1 MNFIYFSL
9 GIIFLQ
15 FIYIVTY
22 YALFRQREFLYF
34 SFFSLS
40 IIAFCIL
47 RIFPDLNPFNLHKGE
62 EQFSSLYGFIF
73 ISYAMYTIF
82 LRKFLDLELLYPRVN
97 KSFVVFERIAI
108 PIGLLIFALGFFS
121 LQHISIKI
129 FAIAYILALP
139 FFLFTIIYLGTRK
152 RIINRIILVGTL
164 LTILIARSTAISHYF
179 SSDQNLQLINFQF
192 IIAALVVLFLALNL
206 GLLYKS
212 KLVQDQNIQLEVQRQ
227 SELNQQR
234 EIISA
239 DLHDDLGASLS
250 SIHLNASMV
259 QKTLHNDILKADGA
273 LTRIV
278 QDLKL
283 VIENM
288 GDIIWAINPDK
299 KAHKSISGQLKDFYF
314 DLMDGYGIQCDYH
327 IDLALES
334 QITNINARKHL
345 LLIAKEAINNILKH
359 ANANRID
366 VFLKEQDKM
375 VLLEIQDNGI
385 GMQDPEKTF
394 SGNGLLNMKNRAEK
408 IEGKFNIKSEVGVG
422 TTISCL
428 VPLTNIS
435 YPHSMAG

>member
-1 MNFIYFSL
+1 M
-9 GIIFLQ
+9 
-15 FIYIVTY
+15 
-22 YALFRQREFLYF
+22 
-34 SFFSLS
+34 
-40 IIAFCIL
+40 L
-47 RIFPDLNPFNLHKGE
+47 RIFPDLNPFYLHKGE

-73 ISYAMYTIF
+73 ISYAMYTMF
-82 LRKFLDLELLYPRVN
+82 LRKFLDMELLYPKVN
-97 KSFVVFERIAI
+97 KSFIVFERIAI
-108 PIGLLIFALGFFS
+108 PIGLLIFALGIFS
-121 LQHISIKI
+121 LQDVSIKI

-139 FFLFTIIYLGTRK
+139 FFLFSIIYLGTRK

-164 LTILIARSTAISHYF
+164 LTLLIARSTAISHYF

-212 KLVQDQNIQLEVQRQ
+212 KLVQDQNMQLEVQRQ

-234 EIISA
+234 EMISA

-259 QKTLHNDILKADGA
+259 QKTLHNDIVNSDSALKNVV
-273 LTRIV
+273 R
-278 QDLKL
+278 DLKL

-288 GDIIWAINPDK
+288 GDIIWAINSDK

-327 IDLALES
+327 IDQTLES
-334 QITNINARKHL
+334 QITNINVRKHL
-345 LLIAKEAINNILKH
+345 LLIAKEGINNILKH
-359 ANANRID
+359 AKASHID
-366 VFLKEQDKM
+366 IFLKEQDNM
-375 VLLEIQDNGI
+375 ILLEIQDNGI
-385 GMQDPEKTF
+385 GMQNPEKTF
-394 SGNGLLNMKNRAEK
+394 SGNGLLNMKYRAEK
-408 IEGKFNIKSEVGVG
+408 INGNFKIKSEEGVG

>member
-15 FIYIVTY
+15 LFYILTH

-34 SFFSLS
+34 SFFSVS
-40 IIAFCIL
+40 IIVFCML
-47 RIFPDLNPFNLHKGE
+47 RIFPDLNPFYLHKGE
-62 EQFSSLYGFIF
+62 EQFSSRYGFVF
-73 ISYAMYTIF
+73 ISFAMYTMF
-82 LRKFLDLELLYPRVN
+82 LRKFLDLELLYPKVN
-97 KSFVVFERIAI
+97 KSLVVFERIVI
-108 PIGLLIFALGFFS
+108 PIGFLIFVLGIFS
-121 LQHISIKI
+121 LQHFSIKI
-129 FAIAYILALP
+129 FAITYILSLP
-139 FFLFTIIYLGTRK
+139 YFLFCIIYVGTRK
-152 RIINRIILVGTL
+152 RIINRIILFGTL
-164 LTILIARSTAISHYF
+164 IAILIARSTAISHFF

-192 IIAALVVLFLALNL
+192 IIAAVLVLFLALNL

-212 KLVQDQNIQLEVQRQ
+212 KLIVDQNIQLEVQRQ

-234 EIISA
+234 EMISA

-259 QKTLHNDILKADGA
+259 QKTLHYDIVNAESALKNVV
-273 LTRIV
+273 R
-278 QDLKL
+278 DLKL

-314 DLMDGYGIQCDYH
+314 DLMDGYGIQCNYH
-327 IDLALES
+327 IDQTLEA
-334 QITNINARKHL
+334 QITNIDARKNL

-359 ANANRID
+359 AEATRID
-366 VFLKEQDKM
+366 VFFNEQNKM

-385 GMQDPEKTF
+385 GMKETEKTF
-394 SGNGLLNMKNRAEK
+394 SGNGLQNMKNRTEK
-408 IEGKFNIKSEVGVG
+408 INGEFKIKSELGIG

-435 YPHSMAG
+435 YSHSMVG

>member
-1 MNFIYFSL
+1 M
-9 GIIFLQ
+9 
-15 FIYIVTY
+15 
-22 YALFRQREFLYF
+22 
-34 SFFSLS
+34 
-40 IIAFCIL
+40 L
-47 RIFPDLNPFNLHKGE
+47 RIFPDLNPFYLHKGE
-62 EQFSSLYGFIF
+62 ERFSSLYGLIF

-82 LRKFLDLELLYPRVN
+82 LRKFLDLELLYPKIN

-108 PIGLLIFALGFFS
+108 PIGLLIFVLGIFS
-121 LQHISIKI
+121 FQDFSIKI
-129 FAIAYILALP
+129 FAFAYMLSLP
-139 FFLFTIIYLGTRK
+139 FFLFYIIYLGTRK

-164 LTILIARSTAISHYF
+164 LTLLIVRSTAISHYF

-212 KLVQDQNIQLEVQRQ
+212 KLVQDQNMQLEVQRQ

-234 EIISA
+234 EMISA

-259 QKTLHNDILKADGA
+259 QKTLHNDIVNADSALKNVV
-273 LTRIV
+273 R
-278 QDLKL
+278 DLKL

-327 IDLALES
+327 IDQTLES
-334 QITNINARKHL
+334 QITNINVRKHL
-345 LLIAKEAINNILKH
+345 LLIAKEGINNILKH
-359 ANANRID
+359 AKASHID
-366 VFLKEQDKM
+366 IFLKEQDNM
-375 VLLEIQDNGI
+375 ILLEIQDNGI
-385 GMQDPEKTF
+385 GMQNPEKTF
-394 SGNGLLNMKNRAEK
+394 SGNGLLNMKYRAEK
-408 IEGKFNIKSEVGVG
+408 INGNFKIKSEEGVG

>member
-1 MNFIYFSL
+1 M
-9 GIIFLQ
+9 
-15 FIYIVTY
+15 
-22 YALFRQREFLYF
+22 
-34 SFFSLS
+34 
-40 IIAFCIL
+40 L
-47 RIFPDLNPFNLHKGE
+47 RIFPDLNPFYLHKGE
-62 EQFSSLYGFIF
+62 EQFSSRYGFVF
-73 ISYAMYTIF
+73 ISFAMYTMF
-82 LRKFLDLELLYPRVN
+82 LRKFLDLELLYPKVN
-97 KSFVVFERIAI
+97 KSLVVFERIVI
-108 PIGLLIFALGFFS
+108 PIGFLIFVLGIFS
-121 LQHISIKI
+121 LQHFSIKI
-129 FAIAYILALP
+129 FAITYILSLP
-139 FFLFTIIYLGTRK
+139 YFLFCIIYVGTRK
-152 RIINRIILVGTL
+152 RIINRIILFGTL
-164 LTILIARSTAISHYF
+164 IAILIARSTAISHFF

-192 IIAALVVLFLALNL
+192 IIAAVLVLFLALNL

-212 KLVQDQNIQLEVQRQ
+212 KLIVDQNIQLEVQRQ

-234 EIISA
+234 EMISA

-259 QKTLHNDILKADGA
+259 QKTLHYDIVNAESALKNVV
-273 LTRIV
+273 R
-278 QDLKL
+278 DLKL

-288 GDIIWAINPDK
+288 GDIIWAINPDR

-314 DLMDGYGIQCDYH
+314 DLMDGYGIQCNYH
-327 IDLALES
+327 IDQALEA
-334 QITNINARKHL
+334 QITNIDARKNL

-359 ANANRID
+359 AEATRID

-394 SGNGLLNMKNRAEK
+394 SGNGLLNMKYRAEK

-435 YPHSMAG
+435 YPHSIAG

>member
-1 MNFIYFSL
+1 M
-9 GIIFLQ
+9 
-15 FIYIVTY
+15 
-22 YALFRQREFLYF
+22 
-34 SFFSLS
+34 
-40 IIAFCIL
+40 L
-47 RIFPDLNPFNLHKGE
+47 RIFPDLNPFYLHKGE
-62 EQFSSLYGFIF
+62 EQFSSRYGFVF
-73 ISYAMYTIF
+73 ISFAMYTMF
-82 LRKFLDLELLYPRVN
+82 LRKFLDLELLYPKVN
-97 KSFVVFERIAI
+97 KSLVVFERIVI
-108 PIGLLIFALGFFS
+108 PIGFLIFVLGIFS
-121 LQHISIKI
+121 LQHFSIKI
-129 FAIAYILALP
+129 FAITYILSLP
-139 FFLFTIIYLGTRK
+139 YFLFCIIYVGTRK
-152 RIINRIILVGTL
+152 RIINRIILFGTL
-164 LTILIARSTAISHYF
+164 IAILIARSTAISHFF

-192 IIAALVVLFLALNL
+192 IIAAVLVLFLALNL

-212 KLVQDQNIQLEVQRQ
+212 KLIVDQNIQLEVQRQ

-234 EIISA
+234 EMISA

-314 DLMDGYGIQCDYH
+314 DLMDGYGIQCNYH
-327 IDLALES
+327 IDQTLEA
-334 QITNINARKHL
+334 QITNIDARKNL

-359 ANANRID
+359 AEATRID
-366 VFLKEQDKM
+366 VFLNQHDKM

-385 GMQDPEKTF
+385 GMKETEKTF
-394 SGNGLLNMKNRAEK
+394 SGNGLQNMKNRTEK
-408 IEGKFNIKSEVGVG
+408 INGEFKIKSELGVG

-435 YPHSMAG
+435 YSHSMVG

>member
-1 MNFIYFSL
+1 M
-9 GIIFLQ
+9 
-15 FIYIVTY
+15 
-22 YALFRQREFLYF
+22 
-34 SFFSLS
+34 
-40 IIAFCIL
+40 L
-47 RIFPDLNPFNLHKGE
+47 RVFPDLNPFYLHKGE

-73 ISYAMYTIF
+73 ISYAMYTMF
-82 LRKFLDLELLYPRVN
+82 LRKFLDMELLYPKVN
-97 KSFVVFERIAI
+97 KSFIVFERIAI
-108 PIGLLIFALGFFS
+108 PIGLLIFALGIFS
-121 LQHISIKI
+121 LQDVSIKI

-139 FFLFTIIYLGTRK
+139 FFLFSIIYLGTRK

-164 LTILIARSTAISHYF
+164 LTLLIARSTAISHYF

-212 KLVQDQNIQLEVQRQ
+212 KLVQDQNMQLEVQRQ

-234 EIISA
+234 EMISA

-259 QKTLHNDILKADGA
+259 QKSMHKDHVKADA
-273 LTRIV
+273 SLTRVV

-314 DLMDGYGIQCDYH
+314 DLMDGYGIQCNYH
-327 IDLALES
+327 IDQVLEA
-334 QITNINARKHL
+334 QITNINARKNL

-359 ANANRID
+359 ANATRID
-366 VFLKEQDKM
+366 VFLKEQDNL
-375 VLLEIQDNGI
+375 VLLVIQDNGI
-385 GMQDPEKTF
+385 GMKDTEKTF
-394 SGNGLLNMKNRAEK
+394 SGNGLQNMKYRAEK
-408 IEGKFNIKSEVGVG
+408 INGNFKIKSEEGVG

>member
-1 MNFIYFSL
+1 
-9 GIIFLQ
+9 
-15 FIYIVTY
+15 
-22 YALFRQREFLYF
+22 
-34 SFFSLS
+34 
-40 IIAFCIL
+40 
-47 RIFPDLNPFNLHKGE
+47 
-62 EQFSSLYGFIF
+62 
-73 ISYAMYTIF
+73 
-82 LRKFLDLELLYPRVN
+82 
-97 KSFVVFERIAI
+97 
-108 PIGLLIFALGFFS
+108 
-121 LQHISIKI
+121 
-129 FAIAYILALP
+129 
-139 FFLFTIIYLGTRK
+139 
-152 RIINRIILVGTL
+152 
-164 LTILIARSTAISHYF
+164 
-179 SSDQNLQLINFQF
+179 
-192 IIAALVVLFLALNL
+192 
-206 GLLYKS
+206 
-212 KLVQDQNIQLEVQRQ
+212 
-227 SELNQQR
+227 
-234 EIISA
+234 
-239 DLHDDLGASLS
+239 
-250 SIHLNASMV
+250 
-259 QKTLHNDILKADGA
+259 
-273 LTRIV
+273 
-278 QDLKL
+278 
-283 VIENM
+283 M

-394 SGNGLLNMKNRAEK
+394 SGNGLLNMKYRAEK